1 MFDLKKTENEIKI
14 KNSNSM
20 PIALFICVFFAVML
34 LVVIVAG
41 IASDKPIGIIEVLFF
56 VFSMIFLTIYA
67 YVDSTKKLTVN
78 NDGVTFNSALKS
90 EYISWADVR
99 DYGVSYSGRS
109 RYGTCYY
116 LYFSK
121 ESQNVK
127 NEYSKKLK
135 GKMIKF
141 LFDGKQYK
149 TIIDVLIP
157 YCMDKTFNAPF
168 IGKEK

>member
-1 MFDLKKTENEIKI
+1 MFDLKKTENGIEI

-20 PIALFICVFFAVML
+20 PIILFMCIFLVIML
-34 LVVIVAG
+34 LVVIMAG
-41 IASDKPIGIIEVLFF
+41 IASNKPIGLIEILFF
-56 VFSMIFLTIYA
+56 VFLIVFLTIYA

-78 NDGVTFNSALKS
+78 NNGVTFKSALKS
-90 EYISWADVR
+90 EYISWADVN
-99 DYGVSYSGRS
+99 DYGVSYCGRG

-121 ESQNVK
+121 EKQNKK
-127 NEYSKKLK
+127 NEYSKKFK
-135 GKMIKF
+135 GGTIKF

-149 TIIDVLIP
+149 TITDNLIP
-157 YCMDKTFNAPF
+157 YCIEKISITPF